1 VNDVIFPV
9 IYTGPNIRRL
19 GLSTYTR
26 FTDGFPPHVETV
38 LERNP
43 GLRRYFVEWW
53 EFVRAVPPGAP
64 PRAVPSSLPPANP
77 KQAALARRET
87 ARRAPVIVSA
97 SYRTQL

>member
-1 VNDVIFPV
+1 VNDVTFPA
-9 IYTGPNIRRL
+9 IYTGPNIRKL

-26 FTDGFPPHVETV
+26 FRDGFPPHVQLA

-43 GLRRYFVEWW
+43 GLRRYFVEWK

-64 PRAVPSSLPPANP
+64 PKPVPSSLPPPNK

-87 ARRAPVIVSA
+87 ARRSPLLVTPFTT
-97 SYRTQL
+97 RL